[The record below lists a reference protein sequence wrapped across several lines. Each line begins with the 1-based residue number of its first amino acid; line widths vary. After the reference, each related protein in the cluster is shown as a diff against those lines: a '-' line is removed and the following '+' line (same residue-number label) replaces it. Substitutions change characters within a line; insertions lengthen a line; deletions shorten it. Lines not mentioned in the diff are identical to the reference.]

1 MRNLAL
7 YFLLAAY
14 AAGPGSASAGFVIKL
29 KNGNEFVTGRFWHEG
44 RQVMFDTYGGIFGID
59 KSFVITIEE
68 SDKPIRLAVTDQKNT
83 QNESQV
89 DVTNQK
95 PERSKPATSA
105 EAKTE
110 AKRDADDP
118 ILKEFN
124 RLKEKSAHIDGML
137 TSEIRELLKEIT
149 GFKNMLSRNSKYF
162 VDYAR
167 EFNEAQEIGNVT
179 ETALRSR
186 DQ

>member
-1 MRNLAL
+1 MKSIIGSCLIAWAIEAG
-7 YFLLAAY
+7 FADAA
-14 AAGPGSASAGFVIKL
+14 FVIKL

-59 KSFVITIEE
+59 KSSVITIEE

-89 DVTNQK
+89 DLTNQK
-95 PERSKPATSA
+95 PGTSKPATSA
-105 EAKTE
+105 EGKTE
-110 AKRDADDP
+110 AKRDAGDP

-124 RLKEKSAHIDGML
+124 RLKEKSAQINGML
-137 TSEIRELLKEIT
+137 TAEIRELLKEIT
-149 GFKNMLSRNSKYF
+149 GFKNMISRNSKYF